1 MPSSFT
7 INGAYANFLERETG
21 SLQVGKVADIVVID
35 GNLFEMP
42 ASEIG
47 KTRVVLT
54 LFEGREVY
62 RDASLHGE

>member
-1 MPSSFT
+1 
-7 INGAYANFLERETG
+7 
-21 SLQVGKVADIVVID
+21 VADIVVID